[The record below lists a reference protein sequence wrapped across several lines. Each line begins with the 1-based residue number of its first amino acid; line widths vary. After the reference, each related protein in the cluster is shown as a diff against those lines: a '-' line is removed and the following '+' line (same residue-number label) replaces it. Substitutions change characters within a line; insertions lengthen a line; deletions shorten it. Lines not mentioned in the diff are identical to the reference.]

1 MPVSSLI
8 LKRSKPLCIT
18 SQVTIFKIMYLQA
31 YHSNITDYAGVL
43 GNMAVLPLKTKFR
56 GPAPVLTDEEI
67 TDIIDEALYYFKAN
81 VFFRTYEIKVIIE
94 KILFDK
100 IKLKIKGKLLMSLC
114 AVEIIHILIIL

>member
-8 LKRSKPLCIT
+8 LKQSKPLCFT
-18 SQVTIFKIMYLQA
+18 SQVTVLKTMYLQA
-31 YHSNITDYAGVL
+31 YHSNITDYGSVL

-81 VFFRTYEIKVIIE
+81 VFFRTYEIKVIKIE
-94 KILFDK
+94 MIL
-100 IKLKIKGKLLMSLC
+100 IENITWKIKGKLRVYSYALLKLF
-114 AVEIIHILIIL
+114 IF